1 MAKNW
6 NKLKQNEKNYWLLLY
21 QGQAK
26 LSGQQDIPKAYL
38 KPIME
43 LEKKREKQRIR
54 KKTLFLVMP
63 ITLAYEFKGNYNR
76 DLIDLDRRTILSE
89 SFSRRAFIRH
99 P

>member
-1 MAKNW
+1 MVKNW

-43 LEKKREKQRIR
+43 LEKKRE
-54 KKTLFLVMP
+54 
-63 ITLAYEFKGNYNR
+63 
-76 DLIDLDRRTILSE
+76 S
-89 SFSRRAFIRH
+89 
-99 P
+99 